1 MFWILYRLEIFQL
14 IHDVCSFFYLVW
26 LCRLLIC
33 FLQTFD
39 FLILLLV
46 FLFESIV
53 TYTNDVIIAMK
64 HTLISLFSYKE
75 VVEMSARKIPS
86 QLLIGK
92 SQLDRVLANNFA
104 RPNIISFVFRV
115 IIIVIINNFSIVVV
129 LYMYEIFATGH

>member
-1 MFWILYRLEIFQL
+1 MFWILYRLEVFQL

-86 QLLIGK
+86 QLLIGT
-92 SQLDRVLANNFA
+92 SQLDRVLTNNFA